1 MRFLVYGIVQGV
13 GFRPTVYTLAR
24 AMGLRGYV
32 RNNGSNV
39 EICVDRQGEEFIR
52 NLKEALPLLSTIER
66 IESSGTPGSI
76 VDPTNYSDH
85 PEFVIVPSTS
95 GMRSS
100 SIPVDTALCDPC
112 ISELLTSADR
122 RYHYPFTNCTD
133 CGARYSIICDL
144 PYDRE
149 LTTMVPFPLC
159 PSCSSEYMDPGNRR
173 FHAQTISCP
182 ECGPQYTLY
191 DDQRN
196 PIHTDDPF
204 KTFSR
209 FLESGKCTVLKSWGG
224 MHILA
229 SLDAIPQL
237 RERYNRKT
245 KPFALM
251 FRNSDAVR
259 KYTHVTGV
267 EERLLTSSARPI
279 LLLRKRKGFS
289 FLGDAAPGLDSV
301 GVMLPYTAAHH
312 ILFRHLSVDG
322 IVATSANLPGEAM
335 ITTNDEVFSLKMDLY
350 LLHNREIVQRVDDS
364 LMKVYH
370 PSSATDQPPSFIS
383 ESYSHSQSIPLSD
396 SHSQSPSESYSHSS
410 SSPQSASRPPAPP
423 TDRAPSFTPTH
434 HHQTSAPA
442 PLFIRKSRGFV
453 PTFLGLGF
461 HYPIIA
467 VGPERN
473 VTGAV
478 VANSRLFLTQ
488 YIGNTRNYS
497 NLLFLEHALNHLLNL
512 TGAGDPRIV
521 VRDMHPAYATNRV
534 ARQFSETYDAEM
546 IQIQHHHAHA
556 ASLLLDTEITEM
568 VTLTL
573 DGTGYGPDQ
582 TIWGGEVLWTNGPE
596 YQRIGTLESMP
607 MPGGDLTVR
616 DPRRMVFSLG
626 EITGHPQSFFSETEE
641 KILRTAMK
649 TSSTT
654 TSMGRILD
662 SLSCILGGCCQR
674 NYDGEPAMRLEPL
687 LERGRFAADLFDTV
701 SIRRVAGTG
710 EFERDGASV
719 VNQLELYSQLFEI
732 VQGRTVTGQEA
743 ADLAHT
749 LVRRIMDG
757 YVDIACDYAEKK
769 ELRHIGLS
777 GGVAYS
783 LPIIRMFEEGVR
795 KREMVPVI
803 HERLP
808 PGDGGISAGQVYAA
822 GMKADVHR

>member
-1 MRFLVYGIVQGV
+1 MRFFVYGIVQGV

-39 EICVDRQGEEFIR
+39 EICVDRLGEEFIR
-52 NLKEALPLLSTIER
+52 NLKEALPHLSTIER
-66 IESSGTPGSI
+66 IESSGTQGSI
-76 VDPTNYSDH
+76 ADPTDYSEY
-85 PEFVIVPSTS
+85 PEFIIVPSTS
-95 GMRSS
+95 GTRSS

-112 ISELLTSADR
+112 ISELLTPADR

-133 CGARYSIICDL
+133 CGARYSIIRDL

-173 FHAQTISCP
+173 LHAQTISCP

-191 DDQRN
+191 DDQGN

-229 SLDAIPQL
+229 SLDAIPKL

-267 EERLLTSSARPI
+267 EESLLTSSARPI

-289 FLGDAAPGLDSV
+289 FLDDAAPGLDSV
-301 GVMLPYTAAHH
+301 GAMLPFTAAHL
-312 ILFRHLSVDG
+312 ILFQHISADG
-322 IVATSANLPGEAM
+322 VVATSANLPGEAM
-335 ITTNDEVFSLKMDLY
+335 ITTNDEVFSLDMDLY
-350 LLHNREIVQRVDDS
+350 LLHDREIVQRVDDS
-364 LMKVYH
+364 LIKVHH
-370 PSSATDQPPSFIS
+370 PSSATDQPPSFTPT
-383 ESYSHSQSIPLSD
+383 QF
-396 SHSQSPSESYSHSS
+396 PSE
-410 SSPQSASRPPAPP
+410 
-423 TDRAPSFTPTH
+423 
-434 HHQTSAPA
+434 SAPA

-453 PTFLGLGF
+453 PIFLELGF
-461 HYPIIA
+461 DQPIIA

-512 TGAGDPRIV
+512 TGAGDPGIV

-534 ARQFSETYDAEM
+534 ARQFSERYHADI

-607 MPGGDLTVR
+607 MPGGDLAIR

-626 EITGHPQSFFSETEE
+626 EITGHPQSFFSKTEE

-701 SIRRVAGTG
+701 SIRRGAGAG
-710 EFERDGASV
+710 EFERDGARV

-732 VQGRTVTGQEA
+732 LQVRTVTGHEA

-757 YVDIACDYAEKK
+757 YVDIACDYAEKR

-822 GMKADVHR
+822 GMNADLHG